1 MCLSIIVSPLL
12 EWYDENRRIL
22 PWREDPTP
30 YHVWVSEI
38 MLQQTRVEAV
48 KAYYARFMKK
58 LPDIKSLAEADEED
72 LLKLWEGLGYYNRV
86 RNMQKAAQI
95 IMEEYQGQMPADYDL
110 LLKLPGIGSYT
121 AGAISSIA
129 FDKKQPAVD
138 GNVLRVISRVSADE
152 SDISQEK
159 VKKAMRDTL
168 IEILPDRKAG
178 VFNQALMD
186 LGATVCLPNGKPLCE
201 RCPWKKICK
210 AHLAGRTEEL
220 PIKAKKKSRRIE
232 DKTVLLIRWDDRLL
246 LHKRPAKGLLAGLY
260 EFPNVEGHLSQENV
274 LKYLES
280 LGLKALHIEEAES
293 SKHIFSHVEWHMV
306 AYKIKADEL
315 ENVPLCAT
323 EDENYHFVDYG
334 MREDAYPIPSA
345 FSAYTKYI
353 KDVF

>member
-201 RCPWKKICK
+201 RCPWNKICK
-210 AHLAGRTEEL
+210 AHLEGRTEEL

-232 DKTVLLIRWDDRLL
+232 DKTVLLIRWDNRLL
-246 LHKRPAKGLLAGLY
+246 LHKRPAQGLLAGLY
-260 EFPNVEGHLSQENV
+260 EFPNVEGHLSQEDV
-274 LKYLES
+274 LKYIET
-280 LGLKALHIEEAES
+280 LGLKGLHIEEAES
-293 SKHIFSHVEWHMV
+293 SKHIFSHVEWHMI

-323 EDENYHFVDYG
+323 EEENYHFVDYG